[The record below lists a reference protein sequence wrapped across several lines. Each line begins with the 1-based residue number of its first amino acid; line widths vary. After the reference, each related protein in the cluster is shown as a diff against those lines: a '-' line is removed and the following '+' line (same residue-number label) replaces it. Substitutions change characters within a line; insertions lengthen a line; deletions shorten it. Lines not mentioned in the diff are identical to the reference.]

1 MKYKMKSNGDMFK
14 MTVGSSGFYLQEPQ
28 DIIELS
34 FDPDEQLFIANITC
48 PSQHTLYLLEEGLLG
63 ITLCKLNTGFS
74 QRLHMVGVYYE
85 EQSQLKHWTDTVKR
99 GYHPRWSRCGTQVIP
114 VNSLNNIQISIDD
127 IGAYNFAPNQKHT
140 LGNKHS
146 NWFTYIKAVLI
157 SRGQHS
163 LGIDYPYESYSSDRA
178 YKTYCNRIG
187 VQYDESTGEIGNR
200 REAVRSGFI
209 VSQRG
214 PNAFRISFQNLSP
227 FWLGANVDII
237 MATADISNMHSHGEY
252 KHRYMDD
259 PEHEGDY
266 RQYYVENFTRYH
278 SNANSILTNVI
289 IESNQDYFDVIIPDL
304 TDIDM
309 ESEYIHPR
317 VYHARG
323 KAIQNGYRK
332 GPFTY
337 TSSVFI
343 QIRKYGCDSKMQCV
357 NGPSATISYD
367 TGLRIDITE
376 N

>member
-74 QRLHMVGVYYE
+74 QRLHMVGIYYDE
-85 EQSQLKHWTDTVKR
+85 KSHFKKWTDVVKR

-114 VNSLNNIQISIDD
+114 INSLNNIQISIDD

-140 LGNKHS
+140 LGHKHS
-146 NWFTYIKAVLI
+146 DWFTYIKAVLI

-163 LGIDYPYESYSSDRA
+163 LGIDYPYESWSSDRA

-187 VQYDESTGEIGNR
+187 IQYYESTGEITNR
-200 REAVRSGFI
+200 RESRPRSGFL

-227 FWLGANVDII
+227 YWLSGSVDILLV
-237 MATADISNMHSHGEY
+237 MEDISNMHSHGAY
-252 KHRYMDD
+252 KETYGDAED
-259 PEHEGDY
+259 DY
-266 RQYYVENFTRYH
+266 RSYSVHRFVRFH
-278 SNANSILTNVI
+278 SNCNAILDTVAL
-289 IESNQDYFDVIIPDL
+289 ESSDDYVDVLIPDL
-304 TDIDM
+304 SQLTM
-309 ESEYIHPR
+309 EDAIIHQR
-317 VYHARG
+317 VRHAYDRAVKHEFSRG
-323 KAIQNGYRK
+323 A
-332 GPFTY
+332 FTY
-337 TSSVFI
+337 NSPVYI
-343 QIRKYGCDSKMQCV
+343 QIRKHDHDSKMQCI
-357 NGPSATISYD
+357 NSEAITISYD
-367 TGLRIDITE
+367 TNLYINITE
-376 N
+376 Q